1 MTDRHVVSS
10 RNGDIDVAANPSAR
24 RVHVEGAFDVIQN
37 ENLVR
42 VRFYDLVGLDGPR
55 PAGIETLVLSLTRQ
69 AAEELVA
76 LVGQVLPATGGT
88 PKPAPARPKPAADP
102 RTKIAEI

>member
-10 RNGDIDVAANPSAR
+10 RNGDIDVAADPSAK

-37 ENLVR
+37 ENLMR

-55 PAGIETLVLSLTRQ
+55 PAGIETLVLSMTLE
-69 AAEELVA
+69 AAKELVA
-76 LVGQVLPATGGT
+76 LIGQVLPERGT
-88 PKPAPARPKPAADP
+88 APAPAPARPKPAADP
-102 RTKIAEI
+102 RTKIAEV